1 MRKQKID
8 AASIPSL
15 EAVDRERHR
24 LDRNRRSHRG
34 LYAALLAA
42 VAIVAVAVV
51 LSTMFLPVLQVSGD
65 SMSPTLQNGDVLV
78 LAKEENFKAG
88 DICGFYWQNKILLK
102 RIIGLPGDVIS
113 IDLDGRVT
121 VNGEPLEEPYV
132 ESLALGECDI
142 DFPYQV
148 PEDRYFVMGDHRAT
162 SVDSRSTVV
171 GCVEKSQIV
180 GKVFWK
186 VWPLSRFSGVH

>member
-1 MRKQKID
+1 MKEQKID
-8 AASIPSL
+8 PAAIPSL
-15 EAVDRERHR
+15 EAVDKERDR
-24 LDRNRRSHRG
+24 LNRNRRSHRG
-34 LYAALLAA
+34 LYAVLLAV
-42 VAIVAVAVV
+42 VAILAVAVV

-65 SMSPTLQNGDVLV
+65 SMNPTLQNGDVLV
-78 LAKEENFKAG
+78 LAKEENLKAG
-88 DICGFYWQNKILLK
+88 DVCGFYWQNKILLK

-113 IDLDGRVT
+113 IDLDGAVT

-142 DFPYQV
+142 DFPYEV
-148 PEDRYFVMGDHRAT
+148 PEDRYFVMGDRRAT

-180 GKVFWK
+180 GKVLWK